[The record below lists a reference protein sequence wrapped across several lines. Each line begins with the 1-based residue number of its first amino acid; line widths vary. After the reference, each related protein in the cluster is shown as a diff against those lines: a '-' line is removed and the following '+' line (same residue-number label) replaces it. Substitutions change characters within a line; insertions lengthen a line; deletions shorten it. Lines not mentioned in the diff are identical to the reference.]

1 MTTVLQFD
9 IQTTEQQHKL
19 QQVIEFVSNLKLPF
33 RKVEPTESDDL
44 ETVTIRERLTE
55 KYVKTGEWASMD
67 EEQREDAAFVEMM
80 LYSKEDPDN
89 AYYSEEESNAILAD
103 LKNEHYATH
112 H

>member
-1 MTTVLQFD
+1 MQAAVLP
-9 IQTTEQQHKL
+9 ITESRDL
-19 QQVIEFVSNLKLPF
+19 QLVLDLARRLQIPF
-33 RKVEPTESDDL
+33 RIREVEPAEPEDL
-44 ETVTIRERLTE
+44 ETITIRERLTD
-55 KYVKTGEWASMD
+55 KYVKTGEWENMD

-103 LKNEHYATH
+103 LKNEHHATH

>member
-55 KYVKTGEWASMD
+55 KYVKTGEWETMNDDDRQDAVLL
-67 EEQREDAAFVEMM
+67 EQM
-80 LYSKEDPDN
+80 LWSQEQPDYEVYSV
-89 AYYSEEESNAILAD
+89 EESARILAE
-103 LKNEHYATH
+103 LKAECYAD
-112 H
+112 